1 MKYGK
6 LIQIGK
12 RQSDRQMIDSISQM
26 EPLLPTKAEELE
38 DMALKVVSRSASLGG
53 QLHPVTQRTVV
64 ELLRIINSYYSNLI
78 EGHSTHPID
87 IALAM
92 QKQYSDDPAKRNL
105 QMESI
110 AHIEVQRLI
119 EGRLLEEATVNVAGA
134 SFLCWIHREFYD
146 RLTPEMRFVT
156 HADTPETAEVVP
168 GAMRDRDVAVG
179 RHIGPPASSL
189 ASFLDRFSSFY
200 RSGAHH
206 GLLPIIATA
215 ASHHRLM
222 WIHPFLDGNGRVT
235 RLYTDACFLRF
246 PLAGYGL
253 WNVSRGLARK
263 RNDYMAALAMGD
275 LPRRND
281 LDGRGA
287 LSNEGLIGFCRF
299 FLSVCLDQIGF
310 MSSLLQLDSLLDRV
324 RAYVDMRKSK
334 TISPPHSEY
343 STIRSEAAVML
354 QEVLMRGEVT
364 RGEMTRLAGL
374 AERTGRMLLAQLLA
388 EGLLTSDTP
397 KGPVRLALPSHLV
410 SYLFPGLY
418 PEQLG

>member
-1 MKYGK
+1 
-6 LIQIGK
+6 
-12 RQSDRQMIDSISQM
+12 MIDSISQM

-87 IALAM
+87 IARAM

-119 EGRLLEEATVNVAGA
+119 ESRLLKDATVNVADA
-134 SFLCWIHREFYD
+134 SFLCWIHQEFYD
-146 RLTPEMRFVT
+146 RLPPEMRLVK
-156 HADTPETAEVVP
+156 HVDTSETAEVVP
-168 GAMRDRDVAVG
+168 GALRDRDVAVG

-189 ASFLDRFSSFY
+189 AGLLDRFGSFY
-200 RSGAHH
+200 QSGAHH
-206 GLLPIIATA
+206 GLMPIIATA

-235 RLYTDACFLRF
+235 RLYTDACFLRS

-263 RNDYMAALAMGD
+263 RSDYMAALAMGD

-287 LSNEGLIGFCRF
+287 LSNEGLISFCRF
-299 FLSVCLDQIGF
+299 FLGVCLDQINY
-310 MSSLLQLDSLLDRV
+310 MSGLLQLESLIDRL
-324 RAYVDMRKSK
+324 RAYVELRRSK
-334 TISPPHSEY
+334 ATIALSRSAY
-343 STIRSEAAVML
+343 SSIGDDSTIRAEAAVML
-354 QEVLMRGEVT
+354 QEVLMKGEVP

-374 AERTGRMLLAQLLA
+374 AERTGRMLLAQLLG
-388 EGLLTSDTP
+388 EGLLTSDSP
-397 KGPVRLALPSHLV
+397 KGLVRLALPSHLV
-410 SYLFPGLY
+410 GYLFPGLY
-418 PEQLG
+418 PDQLG